1 MEEIKQTWTYT
12 KMSVAELDEADVA
25 LREAALEAAHKAYA
39 PYSHFQVGAA
49 LRLSNGQ
56 IITGNNQENIAYPS
70 GLCAE
75 RTALFYAGA
84 HYPQE
89 AICSLA
95 IIAFAQGKI
104 QPQIAPCGACRQVMV
119 ETEKRGKEP
128 MEVLL
133 YGTNETLIF
142 RSAADLLPLVF
153 DSI

>member
-1 MEEIKQTWTYT
+1 MKQMQITTTVAVYTYD
-12 KMSVAELDEADVA
+12 ELDSMSRH
-25 LREAALEAAHKAYA
+25 LYQAAQEAAHKAYA

-119 ETEKRGKEP
+119 ESEQRSGQP
-128 MEVLL
+128 MRILL
-133 YGTNETLIF
+133 CGEESVYVIH
-142 RSAADLLPLVF
+142 SAQFLLPF
-153 DSI
+153 TFTF

>member
-56 IITGNNQENIAYPS
+56 IIS

-119 ETEKRGKEP
+119 ESEQRSGQP
-128 MEVLL
+128 MRILL
-133 YGTNETLIF
+133 CGEESVYVIH
-142 RSAADLLPLVF
+142 SAQFLLPF
-153 DSI
+153 TFTF

>member
-75 RTALFYAGA
+75 RTAMFYAGA

-119 ETEKRGKEP
+119 ESEQRSGQP
-128 MEVLL
+128 MRILL
-133 YGTNETLIF
+133 CGEESVYVIH
-142 RSAADLLPLVF
+142 SAQFLLPF
-153 DSI
+153 TFTF

>member
-39 PYSHFQVGAA
+39 PYSHFHVGAA

-84 HYPQE
+84 HYPQ
-89 AICSLA
+89 
-95 IIAFAQGKI
+95 
-104 QPQIAPCGACRQVMV
+104 
-119 ETEKRGKEP
+119 
-128 MEVLL
+128 
-133 YGTNETLIF
+133 
-142 RSAADLLPLVF
+142 
-153 DSI
+153 

>member
-1 MEEIKQTWTYT
+1 MEEIKQTLTCT
-12 KMSVAELDEADVA
+12 KMSVTELDAADQA
-25 LREAALEAAHKAYA
+25 LWEAALEAAQLAYA

-56 IITGNNQENIAYPS
+56 VITGSNQENIAYPS

-95 IIAFAQGKI
+95 IIAVSQGKI

-119 ETEKRGKEP
+119 ESEQRSGHP
-128 MEVLL
+128 MRILL
-133 YGTNETLIF
+133 CGAESVYLIH
-142 RSAADLLPLVF
+142 SAKSLLPF
-153 DSI
+153 TFTW